1 MMHPDT
7 EVRFISDE
15 IGYGV
20 VAKKFIP
27 KGTITWVQ
35 DPLDRVLTVNEVE
48 QMHPSVQEQV
58 DKYSFRNN
66 KGEFVLCWDLAKY
79 VNHSFNANCLSSAY
93 DFEVAVKDIQ
103 PGEQLTDDYGYLNI
117 SEPFK
122 AADEGTDRDTVYP
135 DDLLNYHE
143 EWDKQLRDAFEDFE
157 QVEQPL
163 LQLVSSSVLGKIRT
177 NLAKNE
183 PLDSILNLYYRE
195 K

>member
-7 EVRFISDE
+7 EVRFINDV

-35 DPLDRVLTVNEVE
+35 DPLDRVLSLPEVE
-48 QMHPSVQEQV
+48 QMHPRLQEQV

-66 KGEFVLCWDLAKY
+66 KGELVLCWDLAKY
-79 VNHSFNANCLSSAY
+79 VNHSFNSNCLSSPY
-93 DFEVAVKDIQ
+93 DFEVAVRDIS

-122 AADEGTDRDTVYP
+122 AVDEGTGRDTVFP
-135 DDLLNYHE
+135 DDLLRYHE
-143 EWDKQLRDAFEDFE
+143 QWDQQLREAFTDFGKIK
-157 QVEQPL
+157 QPL
-163 LQLVSSSVLGKIRT
+163 EQLVSSSTLDKIKTR
-177 NLAKNE
+177 LAQNA

>member
-7 EVRFISDE
+7 EVRFINDV

-27 KGTITWVQ
+27 RGTITWVQ
-35 DPLDRVLTVNEVE
+35 DDLDRVLTVNEVE
-48 QMHPSVQEQV
+48 KMHQSVQEQV
-58 DKYSFRNN
+58 EKYAFRNN
-66 KGEFVLCWDLAKY
+66 KGQLVLCWDLAKY
-79 VNHSFNANCLSSAY
+79 VNHSFSANCLSSAY
-93 DFEVAVKDIQ
+93 DFEVAVRDIE

-122 AADEGTDRDTVYP
+122 AVDEGTGRDTVYP
-135 DDLLNYHE
+135 DDLLKYHQKWDRQLE
-143 EWDKQLRDAFEDFE
+143 EAFEDFE

-163 LQLVSSSVLGKIRT
+163 IELVPSAVLEKIKTR
-177 NLAKNE
+177 LEKNE
-183 PLDSILNLYYRE
+183 PLDSILNLYYGE

>member
-7 EVRFISDE
+7 EVRFINDV

-27 KGTITWVQ
+27 CGTVTWVQ
-35 DPLDRVLTVNEVE
+35 DDLDRVFSAEDVE
-48 QMHPSVQEQV
+48 NIHPVMQQQL
-58 DKYSFRNN
+58 DKFSFRNS
-66 KGEFVLCWDLAKY
+66 KGQMVLCWDQAKY

-93 DFEVAVKDIQ
+93 DFELAIRDIQ

-122 AADEGTDRDTVYP
+122 AVDEGTGRDTVYP
-135 DDLLNYHE
+135 DDLLKYHE
-143 EWDKQLRDAFEDFE
+143 QWDRQLREAFEYFE
-157 QVEQPL
+157 EVEQPL
-163 LQLVSSSVLGKIRT
+163 IQLISGQVLKKIRK
-177 NLAKNE
+177 NLQENQ